1 MKRLVLAWAVTAAVA
16 TAIAVA
22 VIGSLGNGL
31 TGTSTHVLSG
41 DEVRAALAT
50 VTARAVVTPSAS
62 PSPTSQDTL
71 LRSRGGT
78 VIASCDGDRVTLR
91 SWSPS
96 QGYSVDSVKPGPARE
111 AKVEFEPDEGEDVEL
126 TIFCVSGRPE
136 ARVH

>member
-1 MKRLVLAWAVTAAVA
+1 MKRLVLAWAVTAAGA

-22 VIGSLGNGL
+22 VIGLLGNGL
-31 TGTSTHVLSG
+31 TGTSTHVLNG
-41 DEVRAALAT
+41 DEVRAALVTA
-50 VTARAVVTPSAS
+50 TARAVATPSAA

-71 LRSRGGT
+71 IRSKGGT
-78 VIASCDGDRVTLR
+78 VIASCDGGRVTLR

-96 QGYSVDSVKPGPARE
+96 QAYSVDGVEPGPARE

-126 TIFCVSGRPE
+126 TIFCRAGRPE